1 MAAAHVSS
9 VFPAIPHELLPVDG
23 RFGCGPS
30 KVRSS
35 QIEALS
41 TSPLIGTS
49 HRQGPILNLVAS
61 IREGLR
67 ALYNLPDE
75 WEIAIGNG
83 GSTAFWA
90 VATTSLV
97 RERAA
102 HAVFGEFGQ
111 KFADETLAAPFLSPS
126 LVISAEAGAVASLV
140 GDRALSS
147 FTQDGGPAVD
157 LCAYPHHET
166 STGALSPL
174 YRVTTG
180 SEGVA
185 EDALTVVDATSIAGG
200 VAVNVATTDVYYF
213 APQKCFAS
221 DGGLWFAFLSP
232 AAQERARTLHG
243 AKDRWMPQFLDLS
256 IALDNSVKNQ
266 TLNTPAIATLIMMDE
281 QIRWMLTNG
290 GLEAMEERCRTS
302 SGMIYAWADAH
313 AHATPFIA
321 RSEWRSPVVATINF
335 DEAVDAAI
343 LARILRANGVVDVE
357 PYRKLGRNQLR
368 IATFPSVESV
378 DVEKLI
384 ASIDWV
390 IAQGYESWAVR
401 KG

>member
-1 MAAAHVSS
+1 MAAAHPFSEL
-9 VFPAIPHELLPVDG
+9 PLLPNELLPRDG

-30 KVRSS
+30 KVRST
-35 QIEALS
+35 QVEALS
-41 TSPLIGTS
+41 TSTLIGTS
-49 HRQGPILNLVAS
+49 HRQRPVLDLLAS

-67 ALYNLPDE
+67 TLYNLPCD
-75 WEIAIGNG
+75 WEVVVGNG

-111 KFADETLAAPFLSPS
+111 KFADETLAAPFLFPS
-126 LVISAEAGAVASLV
+126 LIVSTEVGTVATLVEDAAQSALAHDE
-140 GDRALSS
+140 
-147 FTQDGGPAVD
+147 GPAVD

-174 YRVTTG
+174 YRVPPG
-180 SEGVA
+180 SDGLT

-200 VAVNVATTDVYYF
+200 MHAEVTATDVYYF

-232 AAQERARTLHG
+232 AAQERARALHG
-243 AKDRWMPQFLDLS
+243 ASNRWMPQFLDLS

-266 TLNTPAIATLIMMDE
+266 TLNTPALATLIMMNE
-281 QIRWMLTNG
+281 QLQWMLVSG
-290 GLEAMEERCRTS
+290 GLPAMEQRCRAS
-302 SGMIYAWADAH
+302 SAVIYSWAEAH
-313 AHATPFIA
+313 PHATPFIT
-321 RSEWRSPVVATINF
+321 RSQWRSPVVATIDF
-335 DEAVDAAI
+335 DDTVDAAY
-343 LARILRANGVVDVE
+343 LAGVLRANGVVDVE

-368 IATFPSVESV
+368 IATFPSVEAADVKKLV
-378 DVEKLI
+378 DC
-384 ASIDWV
+384 IDWV
-390 IAQGYESWAVR
+390 IAQEF
-401 KG
+401 

>member
-1 MAAAHVSS
+1 MAAAHDSS
-9 VFPAIPHELLPVDG
+9 ELPVLPDELLPSDG

-30 KVRSS
+30 KVRPP
-35 QIEALS
+35 QVHALS
-41 TSPLIGTS
+41 ATALLGTS
-49 HRQGPILNLVAS
+49 HRQRPILNLVAS
-61 IREGLR
+61 IRDGLR
-67 ALYNLPDE
+67 TLYNLPEE

-126 LVISAEAGAVASLV
+126 LVVSAEAGAVATLV
-140 GDRALSS
+140 DEIGQRALA
-147 FTQDGGPAVD
+147 TDEGPAAD

-174 YRVTTG
+174 YRVTPG
-180 SEGVA
+180 SNGVG
-185 EDALTVVDATSIAGG
+185 EDALTIVDATSIAGG
-200 VAVNVATTDVYYF
+200 IAADVTATDVYYF

-232 AAQERARTLHG
+232 AAQERARELHG
-243 AKDRWMPQFLDLS
+243 AQDRWMPQFLDLS
-256 IALDNSVKNQ
+256 IALDNSMKNQ

-281 QIRWMLTNG
+281 QIQWMLANG
-290 GLEAMEERCRTS
+290 GLAAMEQRCRAS
-302 SGMIYAWADAH
+302 SSAIYAWADSH
-313 AHATPFIA
+313 SHATPFIT
-321 RSEWRSPVVATINF
+321 RSEWRSPVVATIDF
-335 DEAVDAAI
+335 DEAVNAAY
-343 LARILRANGVVDVE
+343 LARVLRANGTVDVE

-368 IATFPSVESV
+368 IATFPAVDSA
-378 DVEKLI
+378 DVERLV
-384 ASIDWV
+384 ACIDWV
-390 IAQGYESWAVR
+390 IDQSR
-401 KG
+401 

>member
-1 MAAAHVSS
+1 MAASHIPSDVP
-9 VFPAIPHELLPVDG
+9 VLPADLQPSDG

-30 KVRSS
+30 KVRPAHTN
-35 QIEALS
+35 ALAA
-41 TSPLIGTS
+41 SPLMGTS
-49 HRQGPILNLVAS
+49 HRQAPVLNLVAS

-67 ALYNLPDE
+67 ALYHLPSD

-97 RERAA
+97 RTRAT

-126 LVISAEAGAVASLV
+126 LVISAEAGTVATLV
-140 GDRALSS
+140 DERALSA
-147 FTQDGGPAVD
+147 FAQDEGPDVD

-174 YRVTTG
+174 YRVTPR
-180 SEGVA
+180 SAGVA
-185 EDALTVVDATSIAGG
+185 ADALTVVDATSIAGG
-200 VAVNVATTDVYYF
+200 VTADVTATDVYYF

-232 AAQERARTLHG
+232 AAQERARTLRG
-243 AKDRWMPQFLDLS
+243 QADRWMPQFLDLS
-256 IALDNSVKNQ
+256 VALDNSVKNQ

-281 QIRWMLTNG
+281 QIQWMLANG
-290 GLEAMEERCRTS
+290 GLSAMEERCRAS
-302 SGMIYAWADAH
+302 SGVIYEWAKAH
-313 AHATPFIA
+313 PFASPFIP
-321 RSEWRSPVVATINF
+321 REEWRSPVVATIDF
-335 DEAVDAAI
+335 DEAIDAAY
-343 LARILRANGVVDVE
+343 LARVLRANGVVDVE

-368 IATFPSVESV
+368 IATFPSVDTA
-378 DVEKLI
+378 DVEKLV

-390 IAQGYESWAVR
+390 IAQRV
-401 KG
+401 